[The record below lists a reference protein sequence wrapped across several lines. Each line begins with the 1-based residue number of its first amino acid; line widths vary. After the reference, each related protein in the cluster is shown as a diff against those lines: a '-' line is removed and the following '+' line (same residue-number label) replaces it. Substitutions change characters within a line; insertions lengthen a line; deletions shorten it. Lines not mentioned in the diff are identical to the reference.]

1 MSGLYTTI
9 ISDRLA
15 STVNFYEDNFGFVP
29 VIEKDGYVLLEQE
42 ENPSIRIAVFDTD
55 HDCVSDLSDSVK
67 GVIVNVMVPDV
78 KTKYDDLYME
88 GLDIHKEYGT
98 DINGQEHFV
107 VYDPNGIWVNVHA
120 PFAPL

>member
-9 ISDRLA
+9 VSNCLI
-15 STVNFYEDNFGFVP
+15 STVNFYEDHFGFVP
-29 VIEKDGYVLLEQE
+29 VIEKDGYVLLQHDDS
-42 ENPSIRIAVFDTD
+42 PSVRIAIFDKA
-55 HDCVSDLSDSVK
+55 HDCVNDLSEPVK

-78 KTKYDDLYME
+78 KAKYDDLYME

-98 DINGQEHFV
+98 DINGYEHFV